1 MNITHLPRLT
11 MNAAIE
17 LLELGLKQAKE
28 QEIIINARIERGENV
43 YLNKENLKENQNE
56 IDDIEKALSFL
67 RRSYL

>member
-1 MNITHLPRLT
+1 

>member
-1 MNITHLPRLT
+1 M
-11 MNAAIE
+11 
-17 LLELGLKQAKE
+17 GLKVTRNFSQL
-28 QEIIINARIERGENV
+28 ERGENV

>member
-1 MNITHLPRLT
+1 

-28 QEIIINARIERGENV
+28 QEIIINARIERDENV
-43 YLNKENLKENQNE
+43 YLNKENLKENQNN